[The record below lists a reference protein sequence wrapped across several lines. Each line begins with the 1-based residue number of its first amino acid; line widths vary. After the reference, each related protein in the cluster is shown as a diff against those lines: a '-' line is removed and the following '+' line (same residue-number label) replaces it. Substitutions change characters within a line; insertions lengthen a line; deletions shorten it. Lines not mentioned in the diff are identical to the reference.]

1 MKFYINKQVTKL
13 FSAALL
19 ASSLP
24 ACDDFLS
31 IVPLNEVVLI
41 SVVNSCYAQLES
53 GDCLKRMLVW
63 GELRSDNLTTGAGA
77 PQDILRIAEEN
88 LLETNG
94 YAKWESF
101 YQCINRCNTVIH

>member
-1 MKFYINKQVTKL
+1 M

-19 ASSLP
+19 ASSLT

-31 IVPLNEVVLI
+31 IVPLNEVVLENYWTEEADVT

-63 GELRSDNLTTGAGA
+63 GELRSDNLTTG
-77 PQDILRIAEEN
+77 QV
-88 LLETNG
+88 LLKT
-94 YAKWESF
+94 SS
-101 YQCINRCNTVIH
+101 V

>member
-19 ASSLP
+19 ASSLT

-31 IVPLNEVVLI
+31 IVPLNEVVLENYWTEEADVT

-77 PQDILRIAEEN
+77 PQYRNPLCSTGTRKGSELHGSRDE
-88 LLETNG
+88 G
-94 YAKWESF
+94 
-101 YQCINRCNTVIH
+101 